1 MEKRIGIFGGSFNPI
16 HIGHLIIAEAA
27 CQKFNLEKV
36 IFIPSGDTP
45 NKSMHNINKFVRY
58 EMVKI
63 AIEDNYKFDISP
75 IEINRNG
82 PSYTVNTI
90 HELKDIMKEK
100 YRIFF
105 IAGSDAIA
113 DLPNWKHNMELLTL
127 CDFICVERSGDEKLL
142 FKSIMSFDELGK
154 TKIHRLRIPKVDIS
168 STILRNMIKDN
179 RSVKYFIPD
188 KVIEI
193 IHKFNLYK

>member
-90 HELKDIMKEK
+90 HELKDIMKE
-100 YRIFF
+100 
-105 IAGSDAIA
+105 
-113 DLPNWKHNMELLTL
+113 
-127 CDFICVERSGDEKLL
+127 
-142 FKSIMSFDELGK
+142 
-154 TKIHRLRIPKVDIS
+154 
-168 STILRNMIKDN
+168 
-179 RSVKYFIPD
+179 
-188 KVIEI
+188 
-193 IHKFNLYK
+193 